1 MAKRMPPPMSLD
13 ETKQLFVA
21 WREMQDN
28 LIVLA
33 TWRNETTSRRKARAI
48 QRVIDKKYKL
58 YKSRGLRISG
68 DLAWAISP
76 RSWDASTAQKR
87 WQSPKTMECSSRGEN
102 GWE

>member
-1 MAKRMPPPMSLD
+1 MAKRMPPPMSPD
-13 ETKQLFVA
+13 EAKQLFVA

-76 RSWDASTAQKR
+76 RSWDTSTTQRTYLRSKDD
-87 WQSPKTMECSSRGEN
+87 E
-102 GWE
+102 

>member
-13 ETKQLFVA
+13 ETEHMFVA
-21 WREMQDN
+21 WRKMQDN

-33 TWRNETTSRRKARAI
+33 NWRNETASRRKARAI

-68 DLAWAISP
+68 DLAWSISP
-76 RSWDASTAQKR
+76 RSYDSKTRSGKR
-87 WQSPKTMECSSRGEN
+87 LDLSESDTEN
-102 GWE
+102 N

>member
-1 MAKRMPPPMSLD
+1 MAKRMPPPMSPD
-13 ETKQLFVA
+13 ETKQLFVT

-33 TWRNETTSRRKARAI
+33 TWRNETASRRKARAI

-58 YKSRGLRISG
+58 YKSRGLRVSG

-76 RSWDASTAQKR
+76 RSWDASTTQRTYLRSKDD
-87 WQSPKTMECSSRGEN
+87 E
-102 GWE
+102 

>member
-1 MAKRMPPPMSLD
+1 MAKRMPPPMSPD

-33 TWRNETTSRRKARAI
+33 AWRNETASRRKARAI

-76 RSWDASTAQKR
+76 RSWDASTTQRTYLRSKDD
-87 WQSPKTMECSSRGEN
+87 E
-102 GWE
+102 